1 MKHFI
6 LTLSLAM
13 MSIIS
18 TNAQA
23 PSAKV
28 NKVWIE
34 HNLTIGNRPAMR
46 VHCNFIVNNMVN
58 KPGYIAIWVQGP
70 DKEWHNIKSEERTS
84 RGTAFF
90 KKPFTPKQKS
100 HHYSDFY
107 YTINLDDLN
116 LLSGR
121 NKYNI
126 VVTIH
131 DPKGSN
137 LAQSDYIEFT
147 GTGASKSNDRVA
159 PKNHNHNHNH
169 NHNSGIKT
177 WREELGYGGF
187 VIVNEYPNGSQ
198 QRIRYRLCP
207 NCSGSTQCKM
217 CFGQTTQCPFCEGKG
232 YIVSA
237 GYGTIIP
244 CYNCQTTGAC
254 AICGG
259 TGKCKACENSGYP
272 GYVIAA
278 TTYLDA
284 SGNVTSKDK
293 AEYNGYNNNDNDGRR
308 DNNNNK
314 QICPDCG
321 GTRLYHGGTSPEY
334 AEPNRELIGL
344 YHSAGSRCSHCGHY
358 DEHWHSKCPTCK
370 HYPGTKN
377 PYR

>member
-6 LTLSLAM
+6 LTFCLAM

-46 VHCNFIVNNMVN
+46 VHCDFTVNNMVN
-58 KPGYIAIWVQGP
+58 KPGYVAIWVQGP
-70 DKEWHNIKSEERTS
+70 DKEWHNIKSEGRTS

-100 HHYSDFY
+100 HHYSDY
-107 YTINLDDLN
+107 KYTISLNDLN
-116 LLSGR
+116 LLSGK

-131 DPKGSN
+131 NAKGSN

-177 WREELGYGGF
+177 WREELGHGGF
-187 VIVNEYPNGSQ
+187 VIVNEYPNGFQ

-207 NCSGSTQCKM
+207 NCSGSTM
-217 CFGQTTQCPFCEGKG
+217 CNMCVGQTSYCPFCEGKG

-272 GYVIAA
+272 GYVIGS

-284 SGNVTSKDK
+284 QGNVINKDK
-293 AEYNGYNNNDNDGRR
+293 FEYNGYDNDNDK
-308 DNNNNK
+308 DDKNK

-321 GTRLYHGGTSPEY
+321 GTRLYKGGTTPEF
-334 AEPNRELIGL
+334 AAPNSQLGGR
-344 YHSAGSRCSHCGHY
+344 YHSSGSRCTYCGHY
-358 DEHWHSKCPTCK
+358 EEHWHSNCPTCK